1 MFQIQPVVRWAK
13 GAAGVKYSY
22 TIELR
27 DRGQYGFLIPRRYM
41 IIYIVPVC
49 EETWQGIKTAA
60 LQLIDELF

>member
-1 MFQIQPVVRWAK
+1 MFPDSAGGTSYDWAK

-27 DRGQYGFLIPRRYM
+27 DRGQYGFLLPRR
-41 IIYIVPVC
+41 YIVPVC